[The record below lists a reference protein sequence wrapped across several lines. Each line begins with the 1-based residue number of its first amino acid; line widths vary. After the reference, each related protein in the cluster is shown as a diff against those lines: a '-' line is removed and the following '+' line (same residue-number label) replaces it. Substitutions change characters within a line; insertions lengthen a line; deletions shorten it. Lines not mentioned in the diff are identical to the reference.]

1 MPCFSL
7 CHQDLVSQAS
17 DTPPPRFL
25 NLFSFSSCDIHLI
38 AHNDD
43 PSPLYTSYSY
53 TPLNDNF
60 ILACNLSI
68 KSIGDLDPI
77 LVKVAR

>member
-1 MPCFSL
+1 MPLSPRSSQSSL
-7 CHQDLVSQAS
+7 RHPTPSISELV
-17 DTPPPRFL
+17 F
-25 NLFSFSSCDIHLI
+25 FSSCDIHLI

-68 KSIGDLDPI
+68 KSIRDLDPI